1 MGFSL
6 TAAVAIFIIQTQF
19 KIGSLSDFI
28 KSPKRPYPE
37 DKILS
42 EALKGTRLD
51 EVRQKY
57 KYHELQRR

>member
-1 MGFSL
+1 MEDKVLS
-6 TAAVAIFIIQTQF
+6 VAQSI
-19 KIGSLSDFI
+19 SEA
-28 KSPKRPYPE
+28 E